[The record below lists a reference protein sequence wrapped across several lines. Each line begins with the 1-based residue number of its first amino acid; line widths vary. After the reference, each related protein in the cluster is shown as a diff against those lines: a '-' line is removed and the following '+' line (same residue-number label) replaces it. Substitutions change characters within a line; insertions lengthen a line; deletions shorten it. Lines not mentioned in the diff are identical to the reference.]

1 MDMESDLFD
10 ILKAKGADL
19 VSCADLQ
26 ELPEDIRNG
35 LDTGISIAVKLDPQ
49 VVSKIEFG
57 PTEEYHAEFDR
68 VNNLLKL
75 LGQCASDYLQ
85 SEGYK
90 TNNLAVTDF
99 GIDPK
104 TLSTPLPHKTVSTK
118 SGLGW
123 IGKNALLVT
132 RPFGSAVRLT
142 TVLTNAD
149 LPISSPILK
158 SYCGNCTACVESC
171 PGRAPRGENWKIGS
185 YRDIFFDAFSCRK
198 TALNQSI
205 TKTGIRNTICG
216 ICIAVCPWTK
226 KYIRKSSNNLMDHDK
241 PKNTARVS

>member
-1 MDMESDLFD
+1 MDRYLFEY
-10 ILKAKGADL
+10 LKEKGADL

-75 LGQCASDYLQ
+75 LGQYASDYLQ

-90 TNNLAVTDF
+90 TNNFAVTDF

-104 TLSTPLPHKTVSTK
+104 TLSTPLPHKTVATK

-216 ICIAVCPWTK
+216 ICISVCPWTK

-241 PKNTARVS
+241 PKNTTHRS

>member
-1 MDMESDLFD
+1 MESDLSD

-19 VSCADLQ
+19 VSCADLR
-26 ELPEDIRNG
+26 ELPEDIRNRM
-35 LDTGISIAVKLDPQ
+35 DTGISIAVKLDPQ
-49 VVSKIEFG
+49 VISKIEFG
-57 PTEEYHAEFDR
+57 PTQEYHAEFDR

-75 LGQCASDYLQ
+75 LGQYASDYLQ

-104 TLSTPLPHKTVSTK
+104 TLSTPLPHKTVATK

-149 LPISSPILK
+149 LSISSPILK

-171 PGRAPRGENWKIGS
+171 PGRAPRGGNWKIGS

-216 ICIAVCPWTK
+216 ICISVCPWTK
-226 KYIRKSSNNLMDHDK
+226 KYIRKSSSNLMDHVK